1 MTLKTVRS
9 APVRVLGD
17 LVSFAAGG
25 LIFACSVKLFAAPNH
40 FAPGGLTGLS
50 TVINYL
56 SGFPIGLMAFLLNLP
71 IFVWAILEIGYK
83 LVAKTI
89 LATLLSSVAID
100 VLGLFVPVPLAPYTN
115 EPLLAAVCG
124 GALEGIGLSLVFLR
138 GATTGGS
145 DLVAR
150 LLGRRFR
157 HLSMG
162 RLMLAVDGVII
173 VFSAIV
179 YQSLESGLHAAIATF
194 VSTRVIDAVLYG
206 TDVGTGKLL
215 YVISEKSEEIAGRI
229 LTEIDRGVTK
239 LSARGGYSGREGE
252 VLLCAL
258 RRDEVHRVID
268 IVHECD
274 GNVFLIVGEAGSIT
288 GEGFRSMKKD
298 DSTLQELLGELRAKR
313 QAKRRAKKSGRRPR

>member
-1 MTLKTVRS
+1 MKSARS
-9 APVRVLGD
+9 APVRAAGD
-17 LVSFAAGG
+17 LVFFVAGG
-25 LIFACSVKLFAAPNH
+25 FIFACSVKLFAAPNH

-56 SGFPIGLMAFLLNLP
+56 TGFPIGTMAFLLNIP
-71 IFVWAILEIGYK
+71 IFIWAILEIGYK
-83 LVAKTI
+83 MVGKTI
-89 LATLLSSVAID
+89 LATFLSSAAID
-100 VLGLFVPVPLAPYTN
+100 ILGMLVPQYLVPYTN

-138 GATTGGS
+138 GATTGGT
-145 DLVAR
+145 DMIAR

-162 RLMLAVDGVII
+162 RLMLMVDGMII
-173 VFSAIV
+173 LFSAVV

-194 VSTRVIDAVLYG
+194 VSTRVIDTVLYG

-215 YVISEKSEEIAGRI
+215 YVISEQSEQIAARI
-229 LTEIDRGVTK
+229 MTEIDRGVTK

-252 VLLCAL
+252 VLLCAV

-274 GNVFLIVGEAGSIT
+274 ENAFLIVGEAGSIT
-288 GEGFRSMKKD
+288 GEGFRLLKKD
-298 DSTLQELLGELRAKR
+298 DRTLRELVAGFREKR
-313 QAKRRAKKSGRRPR
+313 SEKKSRKR

>member
-1 MTLKTVRS
+1 MKKTKSTSLRI
-9 APVRVLGD
+9 AGD
-17 LVSFAAGG
+17 LFSFAAGG

-56 SGFPIGLMAFLLNLP
+56 TGFPIGLMAFLLNLP
-71 IFVWAILEIGYK
+71 IFIWAILEIGYK
-83 LVAKTI
+83 LVGKTI
-89 LATLLSSVAID
+89 LATFLSSVAID
-100 VLGLFVPVPLAPYTN
+100 TLGMFVPQILVPYTN

-138 GATTGGS
+138 GATTGGT

-162 RLMLAVDGVII
+162 RLMMVVDGVII
-173 VFSAIV
+173 VFSAVV

-194 VSTRVIDAVLYG
+194 VSTRVIDAILYG

-215 YVISEKSEEIAGRI
+215 YVISEQSEQIASRI

-239 LSARGGYSGREGE
+239 LSAKGGYSGREGE
-252 VLLCAL
+252 LLLCAL

-274 GNVFLIVGEAGSIT
+274 ENAFLIVGEAGSIT

-298 DSTLQELLGELRAKR
+298 DSTLQELLGEQRE
-313 QAKRRAKKSGRRPR
+313 KRRAQKRDKPKKRR